1 MQCADI
7 TLCGLRAH
15 LQVLEV
21 TVVRDRHSGESKGFG
36 FVRMGTEQGAAA
48 ALQALDNYLIGA
60 VGSSPPSA
68 RGKTVLL
75 ASRYSTGL
83 GRRRGCAQDNSINM
97 IVVAACNSTSEPNRL
112 SGSHSVD

>member
-1 MQCADI
+1 MCFEYMSCLQQVYVNVMMTSRSDT

-48 ALQALDNYLIGA
+48 ALQALDNYLIGKDTSCYVQASSWAA
-60 VGSSPPSA
+60 VRVQAAAVHSQQPWRSQWKPFSS
-68 RGKTVLL
+68 VLW
-75 ASRYSTGL
+75 AS
-83 GRRRGCAQDNSINM
+83 
-97 IVVAACNSTSEPNRL
+97 
-112 SGSHSVD
+112 